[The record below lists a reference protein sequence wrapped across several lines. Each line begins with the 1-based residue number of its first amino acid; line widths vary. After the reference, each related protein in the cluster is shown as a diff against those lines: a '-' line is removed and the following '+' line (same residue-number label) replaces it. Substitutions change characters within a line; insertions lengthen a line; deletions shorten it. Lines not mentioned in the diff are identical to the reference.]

1 MTSAASPGRRA
12 PATLEMVA
20 AEAGVSRSTV
30 SRVVNR
36 SPRVSPDAVDSVSAA
51 IRKLN
56 YVPNRA
62 ARSLAIRQTMAVALV
77 VPEET
82 SRFFGDPYFAAVI
95 SGIMSR
101 LDESDYVLNLL
112 VASSDPGH
120 KTTRYLLGG
129 NVDGALVVS
138 HHRSGQSFAEVGT
151 LIPVVFGGRP
161 VGSNE
166 GEPHYVDVDNVGGGR
181 MAAEHLLAHG
191 HRRIATITGPL
202 DMPGGIDRLRGWR
215 DALAEA
221 GRPTD
226 LVANGDFTAEGGERA
241 MAELLDRD
249 PDLDAVF
256 AASDLMATGA
266 IATLSRRGRSVPAD
280 VAVIGYDDSPGAAA
294 GPVPLTTIGQ
304 PSVEMGARMADMLLG
319 LLHGEPEAEAPLILP
334 ARLVR
339 RASA

>member
-1 MTSAASPGRRA
+1 MTSIATPGRRV

-30 SRVVNR
+30 SRVVNK
-36 SPRVSPDAVDSVSAA
+36 SPSVSPDVVDSVSAA

-95 SGIMSR
+95 EGIMSR

-138 HHRSGQSFAEVGT
+138 HHRTGQSFGEVSS

-166 GEPHYVDVDNVGGGR
+166 GEPYYVDVDNVAGGR
-181 MAAEHLLAHG
+181 VAADRLLRQG

-202 DMPGGIDRLRGWR
+202 DMPGGIDRLRGWQ
-215 DALAEA
+215 DALREA
-221 GRPTD
+221 GLSAELAAT
-226 LVANGDFTAEGGERA
+226 GDFTPGGGARA

-249 PDLDAVF
+249 PHIDAVF
-256 AASDLMATGA
+256 AASDLMAVGA
-266 IATLSRRGRSVPAD
+266 IATLRQRGISVPGD
-280 VAVIGYDDSPGAAA
+280 IAVIGYDDSPAAVS
-294 GPVPLTTIGQ
+294 GPVQLTTVSQ
-304 PSVEMGARMADMLLG
+304 PSVEMGARMADMLLQ
-319 LLHGEPEAEAPLILP
+319 LLRGEQPHVPHILQT
-334 ARLVR
+334 RLVVR
-339 RASA
+339 DSA